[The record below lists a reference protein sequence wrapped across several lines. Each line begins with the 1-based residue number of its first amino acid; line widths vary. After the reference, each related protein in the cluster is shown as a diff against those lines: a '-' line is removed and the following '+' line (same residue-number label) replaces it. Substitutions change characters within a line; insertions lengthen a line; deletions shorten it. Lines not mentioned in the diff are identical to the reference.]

1 MKSNAQREQLLKLG
15 SNIADLSEM
24 CIQRGEWD
32 RLLFSCA
39 AVKNIWGPIL
49 QLFGIDRPVGNWWA
63 DFNWTMRNIANKKMD
78 FGLCAKMGSVIL
90 YFLTHGR
97 RGI

>member
-1 MKSNAQREQLLKLG
+1 MEQIRQRLEGTYLVKSNAQREQLLKLG
-15 SNIADLSEM
+15 SNIADLSEV
-24 CIQRGEWD
+24 CIQHGERD

-63 DFNWTMRNIANKKMD
+63 EFNWTRRNIANKKKGFQAM
-78 FGLCAKMGSVIL
+78 C
-90 YFLTHGR
+90 
-97 RGI
+97 